1 MISILASSVVDRGF
15 EPRSGQTKDYKVV
28 ICCFSTKHAALRSKS
43 KDWLARYQNN
53 VSEWSNMSTQ
63 GRLFQLAI
71 IIISSN
77 VTCSRRDIVG
87 VKQQSLTQSNSMN
100 ICSTWCRK

>member
-1 MISILASSVVDRGF
+1 MVSILASSVIDRGF
-15 EPRSGQTKDYKVV
+15 EPRSGQTKDYQIV
-28 ICCFSTKHAALRSKS
+28 ICCFSPKHAVLRRKS

-53 VSEWSNMSTQ
+53 VSEWSDMSIQ
-63 GRLFQLAI
+63 GRLFQPAI
-71 IIISSN
+71 IIILSN
-77 VTCSRRDIVG
+77 VTCSRHDIVG